1 MNPSRRGLLKMLAGV
16 TILAAFPLRVLAD
29 LIWPKA
35 AFAVTDLDG
44 VFAELGGVPTD
55 SDLIQLDTPDIAENG
70 AVVPVEVT
78 SAIPGTS
85 RIYLLVE
92 KNPNPLSAGFDIPE
106 GTDPYVATRVKVAQT
121 CLIYAVVEADGKFYK
136 MGRETKVTLGG
147 CGG

>member
-1 MNPSRRGLLKMLAGV
+1 MNPSRRGLLKMLSGV
-16 TILAAFPLRVLAD
+16 TFLAAFPLRVLAD
-29 LIWPKA
+29 LIWPQA
-35 AFAVTDLDG
+35 AFTVTDLDG
-44 VFAELGGVPTD
+44 VFGQLGGVPAD

-78 SAIPGTS
+78 SGIPGTS

-92 KNPNPLSAGFDIPE
+92 KNPNPMSAGFDIPE
-106 GTDPYVATRVKVAQT
+106 GTEPYVATRVKVAQT

-136 MGRETKVTLGG
+136 MGQETKVTLGG

>member
-16 TILAAFPLRVLAD
+16 AALAAFPLRVLAG
-29 LIWPKA
+29 LVWPQA
-35 AFAVTDLDG
+35 AFTAKDLDS
-44 VFAELGGVPTD
+44 VFAELGGVPPD

-78 SAIPGTS
+78 SGIPGTS

-92 KNPNPLSAGFDIPE
+92 KNPNPMSAGFAIPK
-106 GTDPYVATRVKVAQT
+106 GTEPYVATRVKVAQT

-136 MGRETKVTLGG
+136 AGRETKVTLGG